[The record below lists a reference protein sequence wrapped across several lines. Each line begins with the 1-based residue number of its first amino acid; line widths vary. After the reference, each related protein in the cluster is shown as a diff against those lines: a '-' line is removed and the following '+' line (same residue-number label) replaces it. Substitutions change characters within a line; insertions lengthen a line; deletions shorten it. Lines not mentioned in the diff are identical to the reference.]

1 MSEGSRAS
9 QGRRTSGG
17 TVVRRAVG
25 VLGELLITL
34 GVLVLLFVVWQL
46 WWTDVVAGREQAR
59 QVTSLEQQWE
69 HPSRPG
75 AAASPDGS
83 TVTTGPSA
91 TAPRPTQR
99 PDRPTVDDDP
109 LVSFTGIPKGQ
120 AFAIIRVP
128 RFGDDYAR
136 PILQGSGTEELKHG
150 VGHYVGTAMPGQVG
164 NFAIAGHR
172 TTYGRPFHD
181 IDKLRPGDAIIV
193 ETKRDYYVYRM
204 RRHTIVRPWQTEV
217 IAPVPEHPGEQPRAR
232 WLTMTSCH
240 PKYYATYRWIA
251 FAKFDRTIPRSQ
263 GLPPALLEVQN

>member
-1 MSEGSRAS
+1 MSAGHA
-9 QGRRTSGG
+9 
-17 TVVRRAVG
+17 VRRAVG

-46 WWTDVVAGREQAR
+46 WWTDVTAGREQAR
-59 QVTSLEQQWE
+59 TVTSLEQQWQ
-69 HPSRPG
+69 RPAPAATTPGGTG
-75 AAASPDGS
+75 AA
-83 TVTTGPSA
+83 GPSA
-91 TAPRPTQR
+91 GATRATGPTATTGHPGTRAK
-99 PDRPTVDDDP
+99 DP
-109 LVSFTGIPKGQ
+109 LVTFTGVPDGT

-128 RFGDDYAR
+128 RFGADYAR
-136 PILQGSGTEELKHG
+136 PILQGSGTTELQEG

-181 IDKLRPGDAIIV
+181 IDKLRPGDTIII

-217 IAPVPEHPGEQPRAR
+217 IAPVPQHPGERPTAR

-240 PKYYATYRWIA
+240 PKYYATYRYIA
-251 FAKFDRTIPRSQ
+251 FATFDRKIPRGH
-263 GLPPALLEVQN
+263 GLPRKLLEVSN